1 MPESFPQG
9 EAIPHDKRPG
19 MRVGIL
25 GSGDVGKAL
34 ARGFVSRG
42 HIVTIASREPGKL
55 AGFAREHPDKLSAA
69 TFEETALAGELV
81 VLATAFSVAKNA
93 IDLAGAKNFSGKVVI
108 DVTNPLKFEDGKP
121 PSLSVAGNDSA
132 GESVQRWLPDAN
144 VVKAFNT
151 VGHALFV
158 DPHFPSGPP
167 TMFVAGND
175 DRAKNIVEQIAES
188 FGWSVVDAGTI
199 QAARYLEAMA
209 MLWITYSINNNNW
222 QHAFKWLHK
231 A

>member
-1 MPESFPQG
+1 
-9 EAIPHDKRPG
+9 
-19 MRVGIL
+19 MRVGII

-42 HIVTIASREPGKL
+42 HTVTVGSREPGKL
-55 AGFAREHPDKLSAA
+55 AELTHQHPGKLVAG
-69 TFEETALAGELV
+69 TFEETAQAELI
-81 VLATAFSVAKNA
+81 VLATPFSAVKSA

-108 DVTNPLKFEDGKP
+108 DVTNPLQFEEGKP
-121 PSLSVAGNDSA
+121 ASLSVSGNDSA
-132 GESVQRWLPDAN
+132 GESVQRWLPEAN

-158 DPHFPSGPP
+158 DPHFPNGPP

-188 FGWSVVDAGTI
+188 FGWNVVDAGPI

-209 MLWITYSINNNNW
+209 MLWITYSFTTGNW

>member
-1 MPESFPQG
+1 MPELFPQG
-9 EAIPHDKRPG
+9 PAILHDKRLG

-25 GSGDVGKAL
+25 GSGEVGKAL
-34 ARGFVSRG
+34 ARGFLSRG
-42 HIVTIASREPGKL
+42 NIVTIASREPEKL
-55 AGFAREHPDKLSAA
+55 ADLTRQHPDKLSAG
-69 TFEETALAGELV
+69 TFEQTAREGEVL
-81 VLATAFSVAKNA
+81 VLATAFSVVKNA
-93 IDLAGAKNFSGKVVI
+93 IDLAGVNNFSGKVVI
-108 DVTNPLKFEDGKP
+108 DVTNPLQFEEGKA

-158 DPHFPSGPP
+158 DPQFPAGPP

-188 FGWSVVDAGTI
+188 FGWNVVDAGPI

-209 MLWITYSINNNNW
+209 MLWITYSFNNNDW